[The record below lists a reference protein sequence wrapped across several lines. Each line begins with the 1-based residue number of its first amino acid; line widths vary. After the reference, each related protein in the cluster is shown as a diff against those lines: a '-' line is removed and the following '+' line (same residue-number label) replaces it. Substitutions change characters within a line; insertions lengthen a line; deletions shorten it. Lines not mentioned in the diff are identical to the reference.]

1 MARKRLNPKDID
13 SLLNQYRG
21 ERRRLNFQLDAVRAA
36 IADLKKLLGDR
47 TAENDGASPVVK
59 RGPGRPPGSRN
70 KMAGPRSA
78 SKPVR
83 RKKRTIKGGGYRLSN
98 WDLMVVDTVKRADRM
113 LPKVEILKAA
123 VAWAKKNEPRTK
135 ADDVELKITRVLQK
149 LSGKRGQLG
158 TYRSGLR
165 RGYHYGIK
173 PWFFASTGKLRK
185 QYLDKLVLSEK

>member
-1 MARKRLNPKDID
+1 MARKRLNSKDIE

-21 ERRRLNFQLDAVRAA
+21 ERRRLNFQLDNVRTQ

-47 TAENDGASPVVK
+47 TVEDDGEPSRAR

-70 KMAGPRSA
+70 RKADARRGP
-78 SKPVR
+78 KPGR

-98 WDLMVVDTVKRADRM
+98 WDLMVIDTVERADRL

-123 VAWAKKNEPRTK
+123 QAWAKKNEPRMK
-135 ADDVELKITRVLQK
+135 PADVELKITRVLQK
-149 LSGKRGQLG
+149 LSGKRAQLG

-173 PWFFASTGKLRK
+173 PWFFASTGKLRGK
-185 QYLDKLVLSEK
+185 YLDKLDLSER